1 MKKQIYYTVVQGSGL
16 LNIRAYLNQSTGER
30 HLIIGNDRL
39 TESVIVDG
47 RIPRFDDFGVIL
59 ESLQLATY
67 RKSKLLRKSKQG
79 NFFCLDL
86 FYSMHFNLYSSEF
99 KLLMIILYLYVSTK
113 ELNSFLNDQEI
124 EFHHGNARNET
135 EDITHSRVIEHSLV
149 IEFKLDVF
157 QLNFAKVSLKTND

>member
-1 MKKQIYYTVVQGSGL
+1 MLTTITSISLKKQIYYIVVQGSGL

-47 RIPRFDDFGVIL
+47 RNPRFDYFGVIL

-67 RKSKLLRKSKQG
+67 RKSKHLRKSKQG

-86 FYSMHFNLYSSEF
+86 FYSMH
-99 KLLMIILYLYVSTK
+99 LLIDS
-113 ELNSFLNDQEI
+113 
-124 EFHHGNARNET
+124 
-135 EDITHSRVIEHSLV
+135 
-149 IEFKLDVF
+149 
-157 QLNFAKVSLKTND
+157 